1 MILFLVLGNQS
12 LDELESYVREH
23 FNNVEN
29 KNVTPNV
36 WSDHPYESGNPT
48 ITHVVPI
55 KDIRTLNMSFP
66 IPDTQEHFRNKPVS
80 YISHLV
86 SIIQHYPVLTGCVE
100 YYCTEFVSIFSMHP
114 VQ

>member
-1 MILFLVLGNQS
+1 MMIFLVLGNQS

-86 SIIQHYPVLTGCVE
+86 S
-100 YYCTEFVSIFSMHP
+100 
-114 VQ
+114 

>member
-1 MILFLVLGNQS
+1 MGHFCKLSTFLVLGNQS

-36 WSDHPYESGNPT
+36 WDHPYESGNPT

-86 SIIQHYPVLTGCVE
+86 SKNNTFEFNNYVIQAFCKISFCV
-100 YYCTEFVSIFSMHP
+100 
-114 VQ
+114 

>member
-1 MILFLVLGNQS
+1 MKNGILQILWALQVHGVKFRWLLWDILIIYLLFIVLGNQS

-29 KNVTPNV
+29 KNVTPNI

-86 SIIQHYPVLTGCVE
+86 S
-100 YYCTEFVSIFSMHP
+100 
-114 VQ
+114 

>member
-1 MILFLVLGNQS
+1 MYDNFLVLGNQS

-29 KNVTPNV
+29 KNVTPTV

-86 SIIQHYPVLTGCVE
+86 SKTQLY
-100 YYCTEFVSIFSMHP
+100 
-114 VQ
+114 